1 MNGFAYWQYTLTA
14 KAIVPKSPFR
24 RQAAFTDSEDS
35 AKGRLARRTNAHWAV
50 TRLSPSVYLTAA
62 HFFDRHYAV
71 RQD

>member
-35 AKGRLARRTNAHWAV
+35 AKGPRKNNFTFLMEPTCSSSLAKSCER
-50 TRLSPSVYLTAA
+50 
-62 HFFDRHYAV
+62 
-71 RQD
+71 